1 MRIESVFLISSIC
14 AEMSLFINVC
24 FQKEKEDARPGEE
37 RGGSLSSLRRQGEI
51 FSFFGPRL

>member
-1 MRIESVFLISSIC
+1 M
-14 AEMSLFINVC
+14 FINVC

-51 FSFFGPRL
+51 FSFFLSLVTISVQ

>member
-1 MRIESVFLISSIC
+1 M
-14 AEMSLFINVC
+14 FINVC

-51 FSFFGPRL
+51 FSFFLPLVITSVQ

>member
-1 MRIESVFLISSIC
+1 M
-14 AEMSLFINVC
+14 FINVC

-51 FSFFGPRL
+51 FAFFVLGYNFSSIVKITLQLLMIK